1 MKVTPANIAFLK
13 GIVHTKIVLFSALK
27 SVHTKH
33 ENYKDNIVTKV
44 ETTTIT
50 IKMQRNDIV
59 GITFRLNVS
68 QQTNV
73 SHNKRLNSQSESI
86 EI

>member
-50 IKMQRNDIV
+50 IKMQRNYIV
-59 GITFRLNVS
+59 GITFRL
-68 QQTNV
+68 NV